1 MLDGLFASLYST
13 DVTIPA
19 FCIASLLSLA
29 LGFGISWVYRKVSHS
44 AGTMAGALRVLPFL
58 VQLVILLVN
67 GKDRK
72 STRLNSSH

>member
-1 MLDGLFASLYST
+1 MLDGLFASLYSNG

-44 AGTMAGALRVLPFL
+44 TGTMAGALRVLPFWC
-58 VQLVILLVN
+58 
-67 GKDRK
+67 GW
-72 STRLNSSH
+72 